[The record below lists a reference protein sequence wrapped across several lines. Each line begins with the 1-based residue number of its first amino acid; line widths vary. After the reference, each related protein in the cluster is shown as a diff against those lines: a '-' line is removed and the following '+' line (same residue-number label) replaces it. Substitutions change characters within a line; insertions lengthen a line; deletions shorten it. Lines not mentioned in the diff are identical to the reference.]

1 MRRLAWTLVGVVAFF
16 ALAAIFALVY
26 AGPSALRAAREGR
39 SALTTARDAFLDRDA
54 RAAGRQFVRAEGL
67 FRSAERRLGSPLV
80 WPMRLVPIAN
90 RQIVVGRSLALIG
103 GRVAEAGRAASA
115 AMSELPDRE
124 LKLEDGRVDLGAVE
138 EAIGAFGGSVAA
150 ATDIGEE
157 LRSMPSGW
165 VIGPLDRAR
174 SEALALLPSAVE
186 GMLKGQKALESLP
199 SLLADGTK
207 KRYLIA
213 FSNLSELRG
222 SGGFIG
228 FVTVLEAEDGDL
240 DLEDVSGRPTEL
252 FPPPGETDASYPSWL
267 PADLRSA
274 GAIFQNINLSSD
286 FPTAGR
292 LIVDTARS
300 ALGQVDGVIGVDPV
314 GLGAILNA
322 TGPIDI
328 ASWPDPIDADN
339 VSRVAQH
346 DVYLRIR
353 NNQQREDFFAE
364 LVRTT
369 FDRLVTDDVAFRPE
383 TFGTFD
389 GAVRAGHFRMYS
401 SHGEDQATFTELGL
415 AGDAARAQA
424 ASDVLSLVTQNATGN
439 KGDWFLRRSMR
450 YDVRLDPIRRT
461 ASTELAVDFR
471 NSAPSSGL
479 PDYVIGAKA
488 GGVERGTNR
497 QILTLVRAAAD
508 ELRGLQV
515 GADQVTALQGPE
527 GPLRGYRTAVDI
539 RAGGSA
545 EIRMTSTIPKAVQGT
560 GSDRT
565 YRLHVMPQPVVNADF
580 LEVSIRAP
588 AGWTVE
594 GDSTF
599 ANELGRDLIL
609 EVRLRQT
616 SRAWLFDK
624 VVLEPWRVARD
635 LLGRIF

>member
-1 MRRLAWTLVGVVAFF
+1 VFF
-16 ALAAIFALVY
+16 ALAAIFAIVY
-26 AGPSALRAAREGR
+26 AGPSALRSARDGR
-39 SALTTARDAFLDRDA
+39 SALTAARDAFLDRDA
-54 RAAGRQFVRAEGL
+54 AAARRHFLRAEGL

-80 WPMRLVPIAN
+80 WPMRVVPIVN

-115 AMSELPDRE
+115 AMNELPDRE
-124 LKLEDGRVDLGAVE
+124 LKLEDGRVDLDAVE

-157 LRSMPSGW
+157 LGRMPTGW
-165 VIGPLDRAR
+165 VIGPLARAR
-174 SEALALLPSAVE
+174 TEALDLLPSAVE

-199 SLLADGTK
+199 SLLAEGTK

-252 FPPPGETDASYPSWL
+252 FPPPGETDAAYPPWF

-274 GAIFQNINLSSD
+274 GGIFQNINLSSD

-292 LIVDTARS
+292 LIVDTAQS
-300 ALGQVDGVIGVDPV
+300 AIGQIDGVIGVDPI
-314 GLGAILNA
+314 GLGAVLRA

-328 ASWPDPIDADN
+328 PSWPDPIDADN
-339 VSRVAQH
+339 VSRIAQH

-353 NNQQREDFFAE
+353 NNQRREDFFAE

-369 FDRLVTDDVAFRPE
+369 FDRLVSEDVRFRPE

-389 GAVRAGHFRMYS
+389 GAVRAGHFRMFS
-401 SHGEDQATFTELGL
+401 SHDEDQAAFTELGL
-415 AGDAARAQA
+415 AGDVARAQG

-450 YDVRLDPIRRT
+450 YDVRLDPIRRS
-461 ASTELAVDFR
+461 AATELVVEMR
-471 NSAPSSGL
+471 NTAPGAGL
-479 PDYVIGAKA
+479 PDYVIGAKTD
-488 GGVERGTNR
+488 GLERGTNR
-497 QILTLVRAAAD
+497 QNVTLVRAAAD

-515 GADQVTALQGPE
+515 GADQSIPLQGPE
-527 GPLRGYRTAVDI
+527 GPLRGYRSTVDI
-539 RAGGSA
+539 RPGGSA
-545 EIRMTSTIPKAVQGT
+545 ELRMTSTIPKAVQGT
-560 GSDRT
+560 GADRT

-580 LEVSIRAP
+580 LEVSIKAP

-594 GDSTF
+594 GETTY
-599 ANELGRDLIL
+599 ANELGRDEVL
-609 EVRLRQT
+609 EVRLKQT

-624 VVLEPWRVARD
+624 VVLEPWRTARD
-635 LLGRIF
+635 LLGRVF